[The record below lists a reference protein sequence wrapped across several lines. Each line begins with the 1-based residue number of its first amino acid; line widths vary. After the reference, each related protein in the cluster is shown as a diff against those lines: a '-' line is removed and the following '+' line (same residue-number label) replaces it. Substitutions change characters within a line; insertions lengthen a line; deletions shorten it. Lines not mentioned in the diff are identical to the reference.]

1 MIIQKTKHHQFKA
14 TTLLNFQT
22 KKDNEQAGLI
32 LYRTANGY
40 YSLLKDKSGIALIKK
55 HLGKRE
61 IIEHIPYNKQE
72 VFLSVAVN
80 STEIQFSFGETQQH
94 MTNIG
99 SIQNVA
105 PLSDN
110 KFNKFNGTGVGVYAT
125 SNGKQSRNKALN
137 DWFEYISDKN

>member
-32 LYRTANGY
+32 LYRTA
-40 YSLLKDKSGIALIKK
+40 K
-55 HLGKRE
+55 

>member
-1 MIIQKTKHHQFKA
+1 MDSKPDQ
-14 TTLLNFQT
+14 LLSQVKPAPT
-22 KKDNEQAGLI
+22 GVDEQAGLI

-72 VFLSVAVN
+72 VFLSVVVN
-80 STEIQFSFGETQQH
+80 GTEIQFSFGETQEH
-94 MTNIG
+94 MINIG

-125 SNGKQSRNKALN
+125 SNGKQSRNKALY